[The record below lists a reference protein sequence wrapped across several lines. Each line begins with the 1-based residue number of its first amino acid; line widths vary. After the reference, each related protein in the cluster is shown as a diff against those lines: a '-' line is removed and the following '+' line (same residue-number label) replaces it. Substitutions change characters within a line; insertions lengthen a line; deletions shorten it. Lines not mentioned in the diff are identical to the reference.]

1 MISIN
6 SHALANEVS
15 DDKRFVKSFTPSLY
29 EVRNLIGDGLFTV
42 MRPCTWLKL
51 SVTDDISRLWVTN
64 QIGVL
69 LVCRGTHSRHVYANY
84 HV

>member
-51 SVTDDISRLWVTN
+51 SVTDDIFQALGDESNWSIARM
-64 QIGVL
+64 
-69 LVCRGTHSRHVYANY
+69 
-84 HV
+84 